1 MEKGR
6 EMKLFNIFKKQKQMT
21 IKELYAP
28 VLDEMWVC
36 AFKFNPWEPEN
47 HKVIFK
53 KVKIVMAEA
62 DKEGIFVKSSEPDPF
77 DQHSELYGYID
88 KITCNW
94 RWTGFFE
101 TKEEAEKAYNEL
113 MKKWIGV
120 IESKMVG
127 AVDLKEVMK

>member
-1 MEKGR
+1 
-6 EMKLFNIFKKQKQMT
+6 MKLFNIFKKQKKMT

-36 AFKFNPWEPEN
+36 VFNFTPWEPEN

-53 KVKIVMAEA
+53 KVKIVEA
-62 DKEGIFVKSSEPDPF
+62 KATPDGIVVISDEKDPF
-77 DQHSELYGYID
+77 YFSEGYILRGYID
-88 KITCNW
+88 RITSQWSWN
-94 RWTGFFE
+94 GFFE
-101 TKEEAEKAYNEL
+101 TKEEAEKAYNDL
-113 MKKWIGV
+113 MKKWISV

>member
-1 MEKGR
+1 
-6 EMKLFNIFKKQKQMT
+6 MKLFNIFKKQKKKKKMT

-36 AFKFNPWEPEN
+36 AFRFSPWEPKD

-53 KVKIVMAEA
+53 KVKIVKAVA
-62 DKEGIFVKSSEPDPF
+62 CKEGIYVKASEPNPF
-77 DQHSELYGYID
+77 DQSSELRGYID

-94 RWTGFFE
+94 HWTGFFE
-101 TKEEAEKAYNEL
+101 TKEEAEKAYNDL
-113 MKKWIGV
+113 MKKWISV

-127 AVDLKEVMK
+127 AVDLKETMA

>member
-1 MEKGR
+1 
-6 EMKLFNIFKKQKQMT
+6 MKLFNIFKKQKKLT

-36 AFKFNPWEPEN
+36 AFNFTPWSPED
-47 HKVIFK
+47 HGVVFK
-53 KVKIVMAEA
+53 KVKIVKAEA
-62 DKEGIFVKSSEPDPF
+62 CQEGIYVKSSEPDPF
-77 DQHSELYGYID
+77 DNSSELRGYID

-101 TKEEAEKAYNEL
+101 TKEEAEKAYNDL
-113 MKKWIGV
+113 MKKWISV

-127 AVDLKEVMK
+127 AVDLKETMA

>member
-1 MEKGR
+1 
-6 EMKLFNIFKKQKQMT
+6 MKLFDIFKKKKKMT

-36 AFKFNPWEPEN
+36 AFNFTPWNPEE

-53 KVKIVMAEA
+53 KVEIVKAEA
-62 DKEGIFVKSSEPDPF
+62 CKEGIYVKSSQKDPF
-77 DQHSELYGYID
+77 DQSQSSELRGYID

-94 RWTGFFE
+94 CWTGFFE
-101 TKEEAEKAYNEL
+101 TKEEAQNAYNKL
-113 MKKWIGV
+113 MKQWISV

-127 AVDLKEVMK
+127 DVDLKEER

>member
-1 MEKGR
+1 
-6 EMKLFNIFKKQKQMT
+6 MKLFNIFKKQKKLT

-36 AFKFNPWEPEN
+36 TFRFNPWEPEN
-47 HKVIFK
+47 HTVIFK

-62 DKEGIFVKSSEPDPF
+62 DTDGIFVKSSEPDPF
-77 DQHSELYGYID
+77 DNRSDLRGYID

-94 RWTGFFE
+94 HWTGFFE
-101 TKEEAEKAYNEL
+101 TKEEAEKAYNDL
-113 MKKWIGV
+113 MKKWISV

>member
-1 MEKGR
+1 
-6 EMKLFNIFKKQKQMT
+6 MKLFNIFKKQKKLT

-36 AFKFNPWEPEN
+36 TFRFTPWEPEN

-53 KVKIVMAEA
+53 KVKIVKAEA
-62 DKEGIFVKSSEPDPF
+62 DKDGIYVKSLEPDPF
-77 DQHSELYGYID
+77 DQSSELHGYID

-94 RWTGFFE
+94 HWTGFFE
-101 TKEEAEKAYNEL
+101 TKEEAEKAYNDL
-113 MKKWIGV
+113 MKKWISV

-127 AVDLKEVMK
+127 AVDLKETMA